1 MMVTFP
7 MAVKILMNAATIDGI
22 IVTNML
28 RNLNNSHTKSTK
40 WVRVIWGHGL
50 TLENLKVH

>member
-1 MMVTFP
+1 MMVIFP

-28 RNLNNSHTKSTK
+28 RNLNNSHPKSRLDYRANGFGSF
-40 WVRVIWGHGL
+40 RVMA
-50 TLENLKVH
+50 